1 MDEERKQETKFGS
14 KAESGKTE
22 GRTQE
27 SLSVRVFEN
36 QLSPTARPRQS
47 TTDLTLY
54 TLNTISKR
62 NMENHDYIDFIL

>member
-1 MDEERKQETKFGS
+1 MHEKRKQETKFGS
-14 KAESGKTE
+14 KAESGRTG

-27 SLSVRVFEN
+27 SLSVRFFQN

-47 TTDLTLY
+47 TSDLTLH

-62 NMENHDYIDFIL
+62 NMENHGYIDFIL